1 MRGIVGIA
9 SVVILAGAVSTA
21 HAVEPYVLNLSGN
34 NFSTTEP
41 AQIGQQLNLV
51 ALLSQVQDTAPFP
64 LPGITNW
71 STEYTLSIGG
81 LTLATAPGDPV
92 KTFTGGAI
100 ELWSESPGD
109 APWTPTTPVAAIPA
123 FNGAQVPTTFTNG
136 QLLLSGVF
144 TQFATLFFGGQTG
157 TITSTINW
165 TSGSRLADLQAL
177 GIANDWH
184 WNGFFNVVAPVPPGY
199 YRLYGG
205 KIEHAVPVAVEASTW
220 GSIKNLMRAE

>member
-165 TSGSRLADLQAL
+165 TSGSRLRICRRSASRTTGTGTASSMWWPRFRPATTGSTAARSSMPYRSRSKLRP
-177 GIANDWH
+177 G
-184 WNGFFNVVAPVPPGY
+184 VAS
-199 YRLYGG
+199 R
-205 KIEHAVPVAVEASTW
+205 I
-220 GSIKNLMRAE
+220 